1 MYKELFVRC
10 GVATQCSAPSRG
22 AAYRAAVWTHACVW
36 EARNVR
42 CIEQTQG
49 CCPARVV
56 MVKRYEFLVE
66 RCCDGVDEFLQ
77 CGEGGN
83 SGVVCV
89 DAKRSRTECA

>member
-1 MYKELFVRC
+1 MY
-10 GVATQCSAPSRG
+10 VAGSLLSAPHHH
-22 AAYRAAVWTHACVW
+22 AVRRTEQSCGPTRVW

-83 SGVVCV
+83 SGVVLYDRC
-89 DAKRSRTECA
+89 DDS